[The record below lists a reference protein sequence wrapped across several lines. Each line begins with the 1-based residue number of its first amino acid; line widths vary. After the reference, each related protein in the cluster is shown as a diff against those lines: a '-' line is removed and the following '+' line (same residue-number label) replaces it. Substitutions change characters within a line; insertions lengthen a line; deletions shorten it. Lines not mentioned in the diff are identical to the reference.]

1 MWLHIFLTPYEAVY
15 GFPCQ
20 MPMKYIFPMLSLES
34 NNNMVERVIALQDKV
49 EKLGFEMIDKHKEY
63 VLKLRE
69 NLDRN
74 LTKFGIGDYV
84 YYILPVWSTNIS
96 T

>member
-1 MWLHIFLTPYEAVY
+1 
-15 GFPCQ
+15 